1 MITGIEI
8 ENPYRYRS
16 YFVGS
21 CAKYDVQNFA
31 YNVPEEEVQD
41 NNLITKIEEST
52 YAPGSY
58 VYTVYFANG
67 NCVAVND
74 GPGLIVHDGKEGNDG
89 N

>member
-21 CAKYDVQNFA
+21 CANFDVQNFA

-41 NNLITKIEEST
+41 NNLITKIEERIT
-52 YAPGSY
+52 APNESI
-58 VYTVYFANG
+58 FAIFYEKG
-67 NCVAVND
+67 NSIAILSNTA
-74 GPGLIVHDGKEGNDG
+74 GLIVHYDTEK
-89 N
+89 